1 MTWRDE
7 AACRGMSTDI
17 WYPPQ
22 GTNATAAKQI
32 CARCPVRA
40 QCETEGRDEP
50 RGVWGGKSP
59 TERGGHSLHNR
70 GEAHR
75 LHDVAVCPSCQARW
89 WAPKR
94 VAIAGTIRCDTCRAE
109 GAA

>member
-17 WYPPQ
+17 FYPPQ

-32 CARCPVRA
+32 CARCPVHA
-40 QCETEGRDEP
+40 QCEDEGRNEP

-75 LHDVAVCPSCQARW
+75 LHDVAVCPACQARW

-94 VAIAGTIRCDTCRAE
+94 VALAGRILCDTCRAE
-109 GAA
+109 GVA